1 MIDQIA
7 SNLDDGASVLIGA
20 VGTADSNH
28 ELLFTAHHLT
38 AWCVDQ
44 AIIKDAAVRP
54 AREVWSEC
62 QRRASL

>member
-7 SNLDDGASVLIGA
+7 GNVDDGASVLIGA
-20 VGTADSNH
+20 FGTADTNH

-44 AIIKDAAVRP
+44 AIMKEAVVLP
-54 AREVWSEC
+54 TREVWSEC